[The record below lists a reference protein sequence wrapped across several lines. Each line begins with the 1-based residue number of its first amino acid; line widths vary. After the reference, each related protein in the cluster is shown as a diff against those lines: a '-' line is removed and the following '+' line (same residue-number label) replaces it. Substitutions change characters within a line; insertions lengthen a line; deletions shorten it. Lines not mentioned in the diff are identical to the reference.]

1 MEALLLLGG
10 NQGDRLHILEL
21 TQNLTYGTSINI
33 VPIDST
39 KFAKRIA
46 EVPTGDSIFEFDM
59 FISPNND
66 LFYVI
71 WDYTK
76 LAVVY
81 MSIDEKDLPDNINIF
96 ECKYVGNLKLDE
108 QISENLIEVEQ

>member
-1 MEALLLLGG
+1 MSNCSSYVKAYSLAGDLVFG
-10 NQGDRLHILEL
+10 QIVRIADRLHILEL

-59 FISPNND
+59 FISPDND
-66 LFYVI
+66 LFYV
-71 WDYTK
+71 T
-76 LAVVY
+76 
-81 MSIDEKDLPDNINIF
+81 
-96 ECKYVGNLKLDE
+96 
-108 QISENLIEVEQ
+108 